1 MRRRPWWFA
10 LILMA
15 LLLLPTSAHALEEDL
30 ADILGATLGGYDL
43 GEWQQSYG
51 SLPPEVRSLWGYES
65 VQELIASYALG
76 EGNLG
81 EGLLKG
87 LWEAAATALRQGI
100 ASLGTIIGIAL
111 LLGLLD
117 ALLGEGQGGVKDIT
131 SFLCYGVS
139 AAVLS
144 GVMAAQLSLAAK
156 AIGDICNLLEALSP
170 LLVTLL
176 AAVGATAS
184 AGMAQPL
191 FIFLSTTVAKVVQG
205 ILLPAVM
212 SAGVLHIVGGLTGRK
227 QLEHVAGAIKSF
239 AKWMIGGITT
249 VFLGSMALK
258 GMSAGGVDSIGFRTM
273 KYALDKSLPLVGGVV
288 AGSLDS
294 VRGCTLLIKNAAG
307 IAAVLIALGMVL
319 TPLLRLAGMNLA
331 FRVTAALCSQLSDER
346 MPKMLNDLA
355 DICRYMF
362 ACVAAVALMYV
373 LTMGLVMAL
382 GGV

>member
-1 MRRRPWWFA
+1 MRRLGLF
-10 LILMA
+10 LILGFI
-15 LLLLPTSAHALEEDL
+15 LLSPTAVHALEEEL
-30 ADILGATLGGYDL
+30 ADTVRSTLGEYDL
-43 GEWQQSYG
+43 SPWQQSYG
-51 SLPPEVRSLWGYES
+51 SLPPQVRSLWGYES
-65 VQELIASYALG
+65 VQDLISSYALG
-76 EGNLG
+76 EGELG
-81 EGLLKG
+81 EGLFKG
-87 LWEAAATALRQGI
+87 LWEAAVSAIRQGI
-100 ASLGTIIGIAL
+100 GSLGTIIGVAL
-111 LLGLLD
+111 LIGLLD
-117 ALLGEGQGGVKDIT
+117 ALLGEGQGSVKEIA
-131 SFLCYGVS
+131 SFLCYGVCV
-139 AAVLS
+139 AALS
-144 GVMAAQLSLAAK
+144 GVMTAQLSLAAG
-156 AIGDICNLLEALSP
+156 AVEDICGLLEMLSP

-191 FIFLSTTVAKVVQG
+191 FIFLSGTVAKTVQG
-205 ILLPAVM
+205 VLLPAVM

-227 QLEHVAGAIKSF
+227 QMEHLAGTIKSF
-239 AKWMIGGITT
+239 TKWMIGGITT
-249 VFLGSMALK
+249 VFLGSMALR
-258 GMSAGGVDSIGFRTM
+258 GMSVGGVDSISFRTM

-307 IAAVLIALGMVL
+307 VAAVLIALGMVL

-331 FRVTAALCSQLSDER
+331 FRITAALCAQISDER

>member
-1 MRRRPWWFA
+1 MKRIFVFIIFILAVFRPA
-10 LILMA
+10 
-15 LLLLPTSAHALEEDL
+15 SAYALEDELVD
-30 ADILGATLGGYDL
+30 AVRSTLGQYDL
-43 GEWQQSYG
+43 SAWQESYG
-51 SLPPEVRSLWGYES
+51 SLPVDVRSLWGYES
-65 VQELIASYALG
+65 AHELISSYALG

-87 LWEAAATALRQGI
+87 LWEAAISAIRQGI
-100 ASLGTIIGIAL
+100 GSLGTIIGVAL
-111 LLGLLD
+111 LIGLLD
-117 ALLGEGQGGVKDIT
+117 VMLGEGQGNIKEIAT
-131 SFLCYGVS
+131 FLCYGVCV
-139 AAVLS
+139 AALS
-144 GVMAAQLSLAAK
+144 GVMAAQLSLAAG
-156 AIGDICNLLEALSP
+156 AVEDICKLLEALSP

-191 FIFLSTTVAKVVQG
+191 FIFLSGTVAKTVQSV
-205 ILLPAVM
+205 LLPAVM

-227 QLEHVAGAIKSF
+227 QMEHIAATIKSF
-239 AKWMIGGITT
+239 SKWMIGGITT
-249 VFLGSMALK
+249 VFLGSMALR
-258 GMSAGGVDSIGFRTM
+258 GMSVGGVDSISFRTM

-307 IAAVLIALGMVL
+307 VGAVLIALGTVL

-331 FRVTAALCSQLSDER
+331 FRITAALCAQISDER